1 MEDVNKAPALDDVNK
16 ALALDDVK
24 ETPTGNM
31 APYLDV
37 ARDPC
42 NLYVYKAHTLDDENK
57 APTLDNWNKT
67 LPWPT

>member
-1 MEDVNKAPALDDVNK
+1 
-16 ALALDDVK
+16 
-24 ETPTGNM
+24 M

-37 ARDPC
+37 ARDPR

-57 APTLDNWNKT
+57 APTLDDWNKT